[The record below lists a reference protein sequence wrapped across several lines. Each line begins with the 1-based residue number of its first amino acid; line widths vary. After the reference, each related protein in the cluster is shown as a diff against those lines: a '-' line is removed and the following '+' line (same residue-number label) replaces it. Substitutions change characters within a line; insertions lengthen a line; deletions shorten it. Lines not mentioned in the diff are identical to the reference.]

1 MANDLITTE
10 EALRRVMREEIS
22 AAFLAIGLDPATPL
36 ENQKKMAFL
45 AMLHAAWSKGG
56 MRAFLTVVGVVV
68 TAGLIAALMGLGV
81 PAKALWLF
89 GLGQ

>member
-1 MANDLITTE
+1 MANDLIVTE
-10 EALRRVMREEIS
+10 EALRRVMREEINS
-22 AAFLAIGLDPATPL
+22 AFVAIGLDPETPL

-45 AMLHAAWSKGG
+45 AMLHTAWSKGG
-56 MRAFLTVVGVVV
+56 MRAFLTVVGIVV
-68 TAGLIAALMGLGV
+68 TAGLLAALMGLGV